1 MEPQHSEMKTGVPGH
16 VYLAGLY
23 KVSLD
28 LSGMEVMLIWLQDL
42 SSRSM
47 INTESLLVQMISLT

>member
-1 MEPQHSEMKTGVPGH
+1 MKTGVPGH